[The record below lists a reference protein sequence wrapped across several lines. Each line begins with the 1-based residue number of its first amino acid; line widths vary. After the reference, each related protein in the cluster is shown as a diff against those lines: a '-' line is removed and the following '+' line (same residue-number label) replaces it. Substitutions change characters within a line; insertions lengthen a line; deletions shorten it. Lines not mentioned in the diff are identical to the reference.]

1 MNRATTCT
9 GIEEVWTYMKYLVLF
24 YNKILEY
31 ENEKFNDA
39 ILYAKEQLENE
50 INSPIPKKYHI
61 YGAI

>member
-39 ILYAKEQLENE
+39 ILYAKEQL
-50 INSPIPKKYHI
+50 
-61 YGAI
+61 